1 MAEKKERPQNKNLEK
16 GKATRFKSGEKAEK
30 SGRKGGIASGVA
42 KRKKKLLKDCLEEL
56 LEKDYLDKSGNRA
69 TGAETVSIALFRKAQ
84 AGDIKAFEVLRDTCG
99 QKPIEK
105 VMITEVDQDTINEVE
120 RFIMAGLRIWH
131 SGRMTIH

>member
-1 MAEKKERPQNKNLEK
+1 MAEKRKGQDNLRPVRSKEEARAR
-16 GKATRFKSGEKAEK
+16 GKAGGKKSGEA
-30 SGRKGGIASGVA
+30 R
-42 KRKKKLLKDCLEEL
+42 RKKRLLKDCLEEL

-105 VMITEVDQDTINEVE
+105 VMLTEVDQDTINEVE
-120 RFIMAGLRIWH
+120 RFIDEADNADKGT
-131 SGRMTIH
+131 SS